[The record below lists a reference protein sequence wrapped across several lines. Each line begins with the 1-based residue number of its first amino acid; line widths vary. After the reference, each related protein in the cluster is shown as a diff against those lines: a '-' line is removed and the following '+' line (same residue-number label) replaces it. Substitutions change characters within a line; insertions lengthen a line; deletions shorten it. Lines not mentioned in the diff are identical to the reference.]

1 MERLMRAPLVASLVL
16 SLGGL
21 FHSSPLSARD
31 AEPVNLLALPI
42 AKFEHATDPGADDAL
57 LKALADGNATK
68 AVALASADASSPS
81 LVVGFDG
88 SLVSLEGIEISL
100 GEAGSSEQRAVSI
113 DVLISQL
120 SPWAGFQSVR
130 SDPLKATGSAQKFSF
145 PPVGAKWI
153 MLKFTAPPNA
163 RAVAV
168 AEVKIVG
175 REGPPQTRYKFK
187 ESPAKAF
194 DVLKQLEGSGAL
206 NLSISPDEASLFAD
220 ARDGK
225 LDQWSFAE
233 AALIASGVLRADQRK
248 RYLDR
253 LESIEA
259 EARKAVGGLKEPF
272 TQGAA
277 LLKFLHTGPMAKG
290 YLSRQTNVS
299 TIFDTGQFNCV
310 SSAALYNILG
320 RRLGLDLKAIE
331 VPDHAFSILYDGT
344 NHADVETT
352 TPAGFNPARNKVA
365 QAEFEK
371 LTGFAYIPDGNRDR
385 RREVGEVGL
394 LAIIQYNHGV
404 ELMREKRYPEALM
417 AYFRAMS
424 LDPEFA
430 SAVQN
435 ALAVLAN
442 WSGEL
447 SRQHQFDEAL
457 KVATIGLQLA
467 PQDAALV
474 NNHKAVWSQWADS
487 LAKDGKADDALTIL
501 RRAASAIPD
510 GGFAR
515 MQSWVFLREG
525 EEYIKAGNW
534 AKAMGIVEP
543 ALARNLDPAAREE
556 IVTWAGNVHGR
567 WAQSEMRRGNFGS
580 ALDLLTKRMAEQ
592 PQDKRLRENVAYVV
606 QEQLRDKAAKEGPEA
621 AEKLIP
627 ELLARFSQL
636 DEVKQVGVGHLQR
649 AVRRLSDEGRHDQ
662 ALAAATRMASLAS
675 DPKLEAEAKAI
686 IYDRWALS
694 LSKEKKWEQALDVYD
709 KALPTL
715 ADKSR
720 AENNVR
726 YILQDWLK
734 ESAAQGPEAAK
745 EILQRQIA
753 RFAGVKGITD
763 VARGHVSRTVQDL
776 VRQGQYE
783 PALAALNLHATLLPD
798 PKIAAEVAASV
809 FDTWSDSLRQKG
821 DWQGAVDIYDRGL
834 KLYPKDRHL
843 ENNAVATWN
852 RWSKTFMDRKDWKGA
867 IGIYEKALE
876 RFPNNGTLTHNIKYC
891 REQIQK
897 GG

>member
-1 MERLMRAPLVASLVL
+1 MRARLVACLVL
-16 SLGGL
+16 SFGAL
-21 FHSSPLSARD
+21 FHPSPLSARD
-31 AEPVNLLALPI
+31 AEPINLLALPI
-42 AKFEHATDPGADDAL
+42 AKLEHATDPRADDAL
-57 LKALADGNATK
+57 VRALADGNATK
-68 AVALASADASSPS
+68 AVTLASADTTPVS
-81 LVVGFDG
+81 LVIGFG
-88 SLVSLEGIEISL
+88 GNLVSLEGIEISL
-100 GEAGSSEQRAVSI
+100 GEAAGSEQRAASV
-113 DVLISQL
+113 DVLVSQL
-120 SPWAGFQSVR
+120 SPRAGFQSVR
-130 SDPLKATGSAQKFSF
+130 SDPLKATGGAQKFSF
-145 PPVGAKWI
+145 PAVGAKWVL
-153 MLKFTAPPNA
+153 LKFTAPPNSN
-163 RAVAV
+163 AVAV
-168 AEVKIVG
+168 AEVKVVG

-194 DVLKQLEGSGAL
+194 DVLKQLESSAAL
-206 NLSISPDEASLFAD
+206 NLSISPDEASLFTD

-233 AALIASGVLRADQRK
+233 AALVASGILQADQRK
-248 RYLDR
+248 LYLER
-253 LESIEA
+253 LNKVEA
-259 EARKAVGGLKEPF
+259 EARKAVSGSKEPF

-290 YLSRQTNVS
+290 YLSRQTNLS
-299 TIFDTGQFNCV
+299 TILDTGQFNCV

-320 RRLGLDLKAIE
+320 RRLGLDLRAIE

-352 TPAGFNPARNKVA
+352 TPDGFNPSRNKVA

-394 LAIIQYNHGV
+394 LSIIFYNHGV
-404 ELMREKRYPEALM
+404 ELMGEKRYPEALL

-447 SRQHQFDEAL
+447 SRQRQFEEAL
-457 KVATIGLQLA
+457 KVTAIGLQLA

-474 NNHKAVWSQWADS
+474 NNHKAVWSQWADT
-487 LAKDGKADDALTIL
+487 LAKEGKADDALAIL
-501 RRAASAIPD
+501 RRAESAIPD

-525 EEYIKAGNW
+525 EEHIKAGNW
-534 AKAMGIVEP
+534 TKAIAIVQP

-556 IVTWAGNVHGR
+556 VVAWAANLHGR
-567 WAQSEMRRGNFGS
+567 WAQSEMRRGNFS
-580 ALDLLTKRMAEQ
+580 AALDLLAKRMAEE
-592 PQDKRLRENVAYVV
+592 PQDQRARQNVAYVV

-621 AEKLIP
+621 AEKVIP

-636 DEVKQVGVGHLQR
+636 DEVRQVGVAHLQR
-649 AVRRLSDEGRHDQ
+649 TVRQLSDEGRHDQ
-662 ALAAATRMASLAS
+662 ALAAATRMASLTS
-675 DPKLEAEAKAI
+675 DPKLEAEAKASV
-686 IYDRWALS
+686 YDHWALG
-694 LSKEKKWEQALDVYD
+694 LSKEKKWEQALDVYA
-709 KALPTL
+709 KALPSL

-726 YILQDWLK
+726 YILQEWLK
-734 ESAAQGPEAAK
+734 DTAAQGPAAAK
-745 EILQRQIA
+745 DILQRQIA
-753 RFAGVKGITD
+753 RFAEVKGIAD
-763 VARGHVSRTVQDL
+763 LARGHVSRTVQEL

-783 PALAALNLHATLLPD
+783 PALVALNAHADLLPE
-798 PKIAAEVAASV
+798 PKVAAEIAASV
-809 FDTWSDSLRQKG
+809 FDKWSDSLRQKG
-821 DWQGAVDIYDRGL
+821 DWQDAVDIYDRGL

-843 ENNAVATWN
+843 ENNAVATWD
-852 RWSKTFMDRKDWKGA
+852 RWSRTFMDRKDWKGA

-876 RFPNNGTLTHNIKYC
+876 RFPNNGTLTHNLKYC
-891 REQIQK
+891 REQMQK